1 MGIKI
6 SVCMMVKDEEKNLE
20 RCLASL
26 KKLNLLKDQLIVVD
40 TGSKDKTVQV
50 AKKYGATVIIPK
62 DLDSYFV
69 TTEFGKAINFG
80 KARNA
85 TIERATGDWFLLMD
99 ADETLEGKSNK
110 FRKYLET
117 VPANVE
123 GIAFEFIDMRKG
135 GKMDHMRF
143 PQPRVFR
150 KGCIKFE
157 RIVHNFPRFKAPAL
171 YFADLRVQHYGY
183 DLSEKQKKVKR
194 DRTLGLLRKQLEME
208 PSSHWCYFYMAN
220 CIGEYDGELD
230 RSIEY
235 CIKYIK
241 HKDATIK
248 QGLNFNPGIY
258 YTLVQSCMA
267 SGDVELCDKWL
278 SESIRQLPD
287 DLDIAMAVL
296 DFGVWQKKPNI
307 IIKGATQFVNVYDE
321 MVKDPLFCGSRFTF
335 NFNARAMLKALFH
348 VSIMRLNESHQNLN
362 RILKVLPD
370 FDKKVQDTVMSDIT
384 NEIKKIGAEYIDVDK
399 IKEPTRESD
408 DA

>member
-1 MGIKI
+1 MAIKI
-6 SVCMMVKDEEKNLE
+6 SICMMVKNEEKNLA
-20 RCLASL
+20 RCLKSL
-26 KKLNLLKDQLIVVD
+26 EKLGLLKDELIVFD
-40 TGSKDKTVQV
+40 TGSTDKTIKV
-50 AKKYGATVIIPK
+50 AEEYGAKVIIPD

-69 TTEFGKAINFG
+69 TTEFGKALNFG
-80 KARNA
+80 KARNE
-85 TIERATGDWFLLMD
+85 TIKPATGDWLLLMD
-99 ADETLEGKSNK
+99 ADETLEGKSTKLRK
-110 FRKYLET
+110 FLET
-117 VPANVE
+117 APKHVE
-123 GIAFEFIDMRKG
+123 GVAFEFIDMRKG

-150 KGCIKFE
+150 KGHIIFE

-171 YFADLRVQHYGY
+171 YFPDLSVQHYGY

-267 SGDVELCDKWL
+267 KGDVELCDKWL

-321 MVKDPLFCGSRFTF
+321 MVKNPLFCGSRFTF
-335 NFNARAMLKALFH
+335 NFNGRAMLKALFH
-348 VSIMRLNESHQNLN
+348 VTIMRLNESHLNLQ
-362 RILKVLPD
+362 RMLKALPD
-370 FDKKVQDTVMSDIT
+370 FDKKTQSTVKLDIV
-384 NEIKKIGAEYIDVDK
+384 NEIKRIGAEYIDTDK
-399 IKEPTRESD
+399 IK
-408 DA
+408 